1 MRKTNHKPRDPWYV
15 KADTIFL
22 TVLLVIMMFFCA
34 VIFLCGDMAEHPEL
48 SGTSDVEE
56 ILEDVMSA

>member
-1 MRKTNHKPRDPWYV
+1 MRNIKRKPRAPWYV

-22 TVLLVIMMFFCA
+22 TVLLVVMMFLCS

-48 SGTSDVEE
+48 SGTANVEE
-56 ILEDVMSA
+56 ILKDVMSA